1 MRREATNDQSMPKLK
16 VPMAAAERI
25 GVRHR
30 PSGLRHSLIVD
41 YRSLVIL
48 WSLVFGHWSFGVAPS
63 DSSRI
68 SLTDSQRI
76 KLAALATSDAEA
88 KKLFQKLLREADA
101 SVNAKGNP
109 IRRLGTAGKLA
120 GDPLKVQ
127 SRASLEDM
135 KKLNALGYSYALT
148 GKAEYGA
155 AARRIIL
162 RWAKVN
168 QPTGVPID
176 ETKLEPLF
184 TAYDLTRSTFSPR
197 ERKSVA
203 DWLRSMAA
211 LELQSAHTNSV
222 TSSNN
227 WQSHRLKIV
236 GLIGFMLE
244 DKPLIQESV
253 EGFKKQIQD
262 NLAPDGSSFDFHQR
276 DALRYHCYDLEPLLT
291 LALVAGQNGI
301 DLYDYAAPSG
311 ASLPKAVAF
320 LAPFCDG
327 TRTHAEW
334 VHSKV
339 KFDRQRAE
347 AGEKGFEVGAAFD
360 PREARGVFERAAFF
374 EARYGPLVLR
384 LYSNGAAE
392 YPGWQSVLNRVRASN
407 H

>member
-1 MRREATNDQSMPKLK
+1 MFK
-16 VPMAAAERI
+16 I
-25 GVRHR
+25 
-30 PSGLRHSLIVD
+30 
-41 YRSLVIL
+41 RSLML
-48 WSLVFGHWSFGVAPS
+48 MALLVVAVTGFAEG
-63 DSSRI
+63 I
-68 SLTDSQRI
+68 SLSDSQRL
-76 KLAALATSDAEA
+76 KLADLVASDPEA

-101 SVNAKGNP
+101 SVSAKGNP
-109 IRRLGTAGKLA
+109 IRRIGTAGKLA
-120 GDPLKVQ
+120 GDPLKIH

-135 KKLNALGYSYALT
+135 KKLNALGYLYAVTGPPSLGPTARPELGPRRSEAKT

-162 RWAKVN
+162 HWAKVN

-176 ETKLEPLF
+176 ETKLEPLL
-184 TAYDLTRSTFSPR
+184 TTYDLTRSTFSQP
-197 ERKSVA
+197 ERKNVE
-203 DWLRSMAA
+203 DWLRAMAR

-227 WQSHRLKIV
+227 WQSHRLKMV
-236 GLIGFMLE
+236 GLIGFLLE
-244 DKPLIQESV
+244 DKPLIQQAV
-253 EGFKKQIQD
+253 DGFKRQIEE

-291 LALVAGQNGI
+291 LAVAAGQNGI
-301 DLYDYAAPSG
+301 DLYHYEAPNG

-374 EARYGPLVLR
+374 DEQYRPLVLR

-392 YPGWQSVLNRVRASN
+392 YPGWQSVLNQVRKPA
-407 H
+407 